1 MKAVL
6 LALVLAAPI
15 APAVRAEIDQL
26 LARLE
31 ASGCRFNRN
40 GSWYP
45 AAEAKNHLL
54 RKLEYFEE
62 RSNVQSAEQFIKRA
76 ASRSSVSGQPYL
88 VQCATAAP
96 VESGA
101 WLTLRLQEIRGGR

>member
-31 ASGCRFNRN
+31 ASGCRFNQPASVMN
-40 GSWYP
+40 QCGSRP
-45 AAEAKNHLL
+45 
-54 RKLEYFEE
+54 
-62 RSNVQSAEQFIKRA
+62 
-76 ASRSSVSGQPYL
+76 
-88 VQCATAAP
+88 
-96 VESGA
+96 
-101 WLTLRLQEIRGGR
+101 